1 MSDSLLYDVKE
12 RAIPYIIN
20 TLFDAVF
27 TIMGIVIGSA
37 FSATLNIRSI
47 IVTIITASLSLG
59 VSSGFSV
66 YEAETLQEEKR
77 IDEIEEAL
85 LEDLENTVIT
95 EESMQVTLLSS
106 VLVFLTPLLAGL
118 ATLLPFSFVYL
129 ERIDIGMGVSLSIV
143 IDLSLI
149 FITGYVF
156 AIENRLFKGL
166 RMMVLGLIVFVVG
179 YLLNNLM

>member
-1 MSDSLLYDVKE
+1 MSESLISDVKE

-20 TLFDAVF
+20 TLFDSVF

-37 FSATLNIRSI
+37 FSATIDIRAI
-47 IVTIITASLSLG
+47 IGTIITASLSLG

-95 EESMQVTLLSS
+95 EESMRVTLFSS
-106 VLVFLTPLLAGL
+106 VFT
-118 ATLLPFSFVYL
+118 Y
-129 ERIDIGMGVSLSIV
+129 
-143 IDLSLI
+143 
-149 FITGYVF
+149 
-156 AIENRLFKGL
+156 
-166 RMMVLGLIVFVVG
+166 
-179 YLLNNLM
+179 

>member
-1 MSDSLLYDVKE
+1 MSELFNEIRE

-27 TIMGIVIGSA
+27 TIMGIVIGST
-37 FSATLNIRSI
+37 FSAGLDLRSI
-47 IVTIITASLSLG
+47 LGTIITASLSLG

-85 LEDLENTVIT
+85 LEDLEDTVIT
-95 EESMQVTLLSS
+95 ENSRRVTLLSS
-106 VLVFLTPLLAGL
+106 ILVFSTPLLAGI
-118 ATLLPFSFVYL
+118 ATLIPFIFVYL
-129 ERIDIGMGVSLSIV
+129 GSINVQIGVRIAIS

-149 FITGYVF
+149 FLTGYVF
-156 AIENRLFKGL
+156 AIENRLIKGL
-166 RMMVLGLIVFVVG
+166 RMMVLGFGVFLVG
-179 YLLNNLM
+179 YLLNNFM